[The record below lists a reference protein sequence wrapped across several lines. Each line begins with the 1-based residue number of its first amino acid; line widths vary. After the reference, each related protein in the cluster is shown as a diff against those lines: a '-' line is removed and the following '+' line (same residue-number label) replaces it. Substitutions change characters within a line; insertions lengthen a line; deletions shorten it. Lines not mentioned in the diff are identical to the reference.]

1 MVYVSEDTDKQT
13 QGADIPLLIDP
24 SLLRSARRIY
34 RTFCILHPKQTR
46 RPFGIA
52 IHRNTHRGQLI
63 FNNHPILLPGECFV
77 PVKQLESEQ
86 RY

>member
-1 MVYVSEDTDKQT
+1 M
-13 QGADIPLLIDP
+13 QGADLPPLIDP
-24 SLLRSARRIY
+24 TLLRSARRIY
-34 RTFCILHPKQTR
+34 RNFCVLHPRQTR

-77 PVKQLESEQ
+77 PLKQLESEQ

>member
-1 MVYVSEDTDKQT
+1 MVYVAEETKKYS
-13 QGADIPLLIDP
+13 QGEDIPLLVDP
-24 SLLRSARRIY
+24 TLLRAARRIY

-46 RPFGIA
+46 RPYGVA

-63 FNNHPILLPGECFV
+63 FNNNPILLPGECFV
-77 PVKQLESEQ
+77 SLKHLESEQ

>member
-1 MVYVSEDTDKQT
+1 MINVSDETEKQT
-13 QGADIPLLIDP
+13 HEAEIPLLLDP

-34 RTFCILHPKQTR
+34 RTFCILHSKQNR

-77 PVKQLESEQ
+77 AVQQLETEQ

>member
-1 MVYVSEDTDKQT
+1 MVYVSEETDRQT
-13 QGADIPLLIDP
+13 QGSELPLLIDP
-24 SLLRSARRIY
+24 SLLRAARRIY
-34 RTFCILHPKQTR
+34 RNFRILHPKQSR

-63 FNNHPILLPGECFV
+63 FNSHPVLLPGECFV

-86 RY
+86 NY